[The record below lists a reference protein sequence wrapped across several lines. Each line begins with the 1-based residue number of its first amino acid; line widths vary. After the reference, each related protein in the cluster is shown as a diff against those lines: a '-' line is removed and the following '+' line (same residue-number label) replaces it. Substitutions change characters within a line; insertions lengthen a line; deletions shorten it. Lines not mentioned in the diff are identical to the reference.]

1 MRPRRGHIPGTGE
14 RTQLLVNSTL
24 QERIDAMLKRD
35 VAVGVGL
42 AAAMWL
48 TLLFVFVV
56 TARVVEDRGVV
67 LVLLGSA
74 LALGVYNTLSLLSL
88 ISRYRNE
95 RQHVYGEDIAHLD
108 AIKAAQQSNRA
119 GAASR

>member
-1 MRPRRGHIPGTGE
+1 MN
-14 RTQLLVNSTL
+14 QTL
-24 QERIDAMLKRD
+24 QERIDTMLKRD
-35 VAVGVGL
+35 VAVGVFF

-48 TLLFVFVV
+48 SLLFVFVV

-74 LALGVYNTLSLLSL
+74 LALGVFNTLSLMSL

-108 AIKAAQQSNRA
+108 AIKAAQELSRT
-119 GAASR
+119 GATAR